1 MAGTHA
7 ATETHTKFED
17 YFKKSVEAVVF
28 QPTRAKG

>member
-17 YFKKSVEAVVF
+17 YFKKSVEAVF